1 MKNPKM
7 HKCGAY
13 PFAKYCVVFGV
24 EHPLVEKVFGDAR
37 GSDGM
42 TAMIENIVVV
52 YISSAGDHA
61 RTLSTLVHESVHVWQ
76 MIRSAAG
83 EEGHSTEAE
92 AYGIQQI
99 FENLRKDLV
108 KIVEKEEADSLIAQ
122 EVAGDIVYDAIQ
134 KPINNNYMS
143 PVDQ

>member
-13 PFAKYCVVFGV
+13 PFAKYCVILGV
-24 EHPLVEKVFGDAR
+24 EHPLVEKVFGDVR

-52 YISSAGDHA
+52 YISSHNDHA

-83 EEGHSTEAE
+83 EEGHSAEAE
-92 AYGIQQI
+92 AYGIQLI
-99 FENLRKDLV
+99 FEDLRKDLI
-108 KIVEKEEADSLIAQ
+108 KL
-122 EVAGDIVYDAIQ
+122 
-134 KPINNNYMS
+134 
-143 PVDQ
+143 VDQAERDSEDKIEREGATDLYE